1 MPVAHSGIPDKE
13 GQMTDEYKRFV
24 RQLKAATA
32 GMTFEQIADALNVGQ
47 TTVKGYYRFDNVMS
61 GETML
66 KAIRLMGGYK
76 C

>member
-1 MPVAHSGIPDKE
+1 
-13 GQMTDEYKRFV
+13 MTDEYKRFV

-47 TTVKGYYRFDNVMS
+47 TTVRVYYRFDNVMS

>member
-1 MPVAHSGIPDKE
+1 
-13 GQMTDEYKRFV
+13 MTDEYKRFV

-32 GMTFEQIADALNVGQ
+32 GMTFEQIADALNVDQ
-47 TTVKGYYRFDNVMS
+47 TTVRGYYRFDNVMS

>member
-1 MPVAHSGIPDKE
+1 MPMAHSGVPDKE
-13 GQMTDEYKRFV
+13 GQMTEEYKRFV

-47 TTVKGYYRFDNVMS
+47 TTVRGYYRFDNVMS